1 MRLEGGST
9 MSFTIP
15 KKLLEA
21 TKAESLAKLREDSLR
36 RTYSDDVLVDVQMLL
51 AEDLLEL
58 KNLSE
63 IAGDRKAARA
73 IDAILLARSGQ
84 FGKPLPNFSA
94 AKGVLELFLRQN
106 VIDGWIYVVAADGK
120 AYPELVTAVTYDD
133 GKHHRGHGTPRVTIC
148 TAYSGTER
156 STARNGT
163 GLQTDHHSFSPQELT
178 NRRIGDALAARGIYK
193 ETPELREHYLAS
205 LERHNKIIR
214 PGFAKQ
220 YRFQGMPAYFESENY
235 RRRGESLTN
244 RRVIH
249 DLSPEDITPVAQFS
263 ESVLFSDGTGFG
275 SVPEHPIVRVFDLRT
290 YEFFWAHG
298 DYLEPYVYD
307 KSLRTKL
314 VLPQTHR
321 DLLDVLTT
329 DLRAFVGD
337 IVEGKNAG
345 NVILC
350 KGAPGVGKTL
360 TAEVYAELIERPLYM
375 VHAGSLGTTA
385 AQINKSLQ
393 ELFGR
398 AQRWDCLLLLDEADV
413 FLAQRGQSLE
423 QNAIVAEFLVALE
436 RVESLIFLTTNR
448 PHDIDDAII
457 PRCAA
462 IIDYVVPGSEDAA
475 RIWRVMANQYQA
487 ELGDGLVADLLAL
500 FPAIPPRDI
509 KMLLRLVLRMAKH
522 RGEKP
527 NVELFR
533 QCAMF
538 RAIKM
543 ANVATAS
550 QPELEPALA

>member
-1 MRLEGGST
+1 
-9 MSFTIP
+9 MSLTIP

-21 TKAESLAKLREDSLR
+21 SKATGLAKLREDAMK
-36 RTYSDDVLVDVQMLL
+36 RTYGDELVVDVKLL
-51 AEDLLEL
+51 HAEGLLEL
-58 KNLSE
+58 KRLAE
-63 IAGDRKAARA
+63 TAGDRKSARA
-73 IDAILLARSGQ
+73 IDAILLARGGQ
-84 FGKPLPNFSA
+84 FDKPLPNFA
-94 AKGVLELFLRQN
+94 AANGVLDLFLRQD

-120 AYPELVTAVTYDD
+120 AYPELVTAVIFDD
-133 GKHHRGHGTPRVTIC
+133 GKHHRGQASPRVTIC

-156 STARNGT
+156 SAARIGT
-163 GLQTDHHSFSPQELT
+163 GLQTDHHTFTPQELT
-178 NRRIGDALAARGIYK
+178 NRRIGDALAARGIFK
-193 ETPELREHYLAS
+193 ETAELREHYLAS
-205 LERHNKIIR
+205 LERHNKIVR
-214 PGFAKQ
+214 PGFARQ
-220 YRFQGMPAYFESENY
+220 YRFNGMPAYFEVENY
-235 RRRGESLTN
+235 RRRGETLAN

-249 DLSPEDITPVAQFS
+249 DLSPEDMMPAAQFA
-263 ESVLFSDGTGFG
+263 ESDLFSDGGGFG
-275 SVPEHPIVRVFDLRT
+275 LVPEHPIVRVFDLRS
-290 YEFFWAHG
+290 YEFFWTHG

-329 DLRAFVGD
+329 DLHAFVGD

-350 KGAPGVGKTL
+350 KGVPGVGKTL
-360 TAEVYAELIERPLYM
+360 TAEVYAELTERPLYM

-398 AQRWDCLLLLDEADV
+398 AQRWGCSLLLDEADV

-462 IIDYVVPGSEDAA
+462 IIDYEVPGPSDAA
-475 RIWRVMANQYQA
+475 RIWRVMAHQYQA
-487 ELGDGLVADLLAL
+487 ELSDELVADLLAL
-500 FPAIPPRDI
+500 FPGIPPRDI
-509 KMLLRLVLRMAKH
+509 KMLLRLVLRMAKQ

-527 NVELFR
+527 NIELFR

-543 ANVATAS
+543 TQIEQAAAH
-550 QPELEPALA
+550 A